1 MIHINNNF
9 KVNFQEKYF
18 KVIYSSFLA
27 ENIENFFKSYPQLHN
42 RFGRFLSDSNLKNIL
57 LTKPSDMHKVV
68 TEFFSKV
75 PELYEFTHA
84 NLYLRDV
91 SIPGFDFK
99 NFDFRVKLNQKS
111 FDESLNKLKSNLRK
125 IKVRSCIIRWALM
138 KLNTL
143 ARNSE
148 SKLIYEQL
156 MALVDGK
163 RTYVIKD
170 VFPDWVYDFIK
181 IFDYSKLPKDLSY
194 NVIAE
199 LGIGV
204 CPYCNENNIYNSF
217 SGQKSYRSELDHFF
231 PKSKFPFL
239 ALSLYNL
246 IPACNICNGPLK
258 GNYDT
263 FHNKAA
269 YPYLIGV
276 NDKPL
281 FKVDIGDVGACG
293 EKVTEDDISIKVLK
307 LNNEIDLNITLFD
320 IQQRY
325 NHLDFKIWSRQY
337 LELKDTLDSLNLQ
350 KEDVGGIDL
359 SILFAG
365 QCKSVS
371 RNLGQNY
378 SSLKTKH
385 KKFSLDLYNQLFSP
399 KLRLDD

>member
-1 MIHINNNF
+1 
-9 KVNFQEKYF
+9 EKYY

-57 LTKPSDMHKVV
+57 LTKPCDMHKVV

-194 NVIAE
+194 NVI
-199 LGIGV
+199 
-204 CPYCNENNIYNSF
+204 
-217 SGQKSYRSELDHFF
+217 
-231 PKSKFPFL
+231 
-239 ALSLYNL
+239 
-246 IPACNICNGPLK
+246 
-258 GNYDT
+258 
-263 FHNKAA
+263 
-269 YPYLIGV
+269 
-276 NDKPL
+276 
-281 FKVDIGDVGACG
+281 
-293 EKVTEDDISIKVLK
+293 
-307 LNNEIDLNITLFD
+307 
-320 IQQRY
+320 
-325 NHLDFKIWSRQY
+325 
-337 LELKDTLDSLNLQ
+337 
-350 KEDVGGIDL
+350 
-359 SILFAG
+359 
-365 QCKSVS
+365 
-371 RNLGQNY
+371 
-378 SSLKTKH
+378 
-385 KKFSLDLYNQLFSP
+385 
-399 KLRLDD
+399 